1 LADLRNSN
9 FSPPAG
15 GSKTVSKGGDFM
27 FNPLGQLGEIK
38 KMRDEALKIQRLLQA
53 EEVRVEK
60 NGVEILISG
69 DQKVK
74 EIKTNGK
81 SDNDIKEAINEAVK
95 KSQELAAKKLAGMG
109 GGLGGLLKGK

>member
-1 LADLRNSN
+1 MTIQKELL
-9 FSPPAG
+9 
-15 GSKTVSKGGDFM
+15 KGGDFM

-38 KMRDEALKIQRLLQA
+38 KMREEALKIQRLLQA

-60 NGVEILISG
+60 NKVEILISG

-74 EIKTNGK
+74 EIKTNGR

-109 GGLGGLLKGK
+109 GGLGGLLGR